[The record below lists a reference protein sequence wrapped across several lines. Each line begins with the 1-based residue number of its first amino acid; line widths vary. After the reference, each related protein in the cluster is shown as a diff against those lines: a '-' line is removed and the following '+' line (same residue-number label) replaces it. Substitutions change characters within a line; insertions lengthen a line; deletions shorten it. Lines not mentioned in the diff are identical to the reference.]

1 MLIMKIKKSKEPGE
15 IYSVESS
22 TKGKY
27 WKVDLSKKT
36 CNCPNFLFRK
46 RASGELCK
54 HILAVQQTLN
64 NDSKDDFEKAVDYV
78 KEKGAVDSVEL
89 IEKFSEGLVND
100 LIERGQLA
108 EYKGKIKVIV

>member
-1 MLIMKIKKSKEPGE
+1 MKIKKSKELGE
-15 IYSVESS
+15 IYLVESS

-27 WKVDLSKKT
+27 WKVDAAKKT

-46 RASGELCK
+46 RAAGEACK
-54 HILAVQQTLN
+54 HIQAVLKMLD

-78 KEKGAVDSVEL
+78 KGKGVVDSVEL
-89 IEKFSEGLVND
+89 IEKFSEGLVNE

-108 EYKGKIKVIV
+108 EYKGKIKVID